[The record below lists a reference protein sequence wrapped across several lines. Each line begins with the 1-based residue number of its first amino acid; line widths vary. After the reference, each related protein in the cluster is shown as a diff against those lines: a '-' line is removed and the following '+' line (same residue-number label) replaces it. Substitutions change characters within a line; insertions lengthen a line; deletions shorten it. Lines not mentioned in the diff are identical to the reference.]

1 VIVRSLA
8 VALLMLWSG
17 IAVAGKEVPFL
28 SGRVNDEAGMLSSG
42 MAAELEAALRSFE
55 DSTSNQVVI
64 LTVPS
69 LEGEVLEEYS
79 YTVASTWKLGTAK
92 NDNGILLLIVRDDR
106 KVRIEVGSG
115 LEGDLTD
122 LISGLIIRREIVPRF
137 KSGDYDGGIKAGVIA
152 IMEAIKGT
160 YSAGEEEENSEER
173 LAMLL
178 GFGIF
183 LFVVGIFTLVALFT
197 TGGPSWFLFV
207 FLIPFWFAFPT
218 AFLGFGPG
226 ISLLAAYLI
235 GFPIAKYL
243 LSKSPKG
250 RAMMKK
256 WVAAGGGRGWSSGSR
271 GSSGGSSFSGGGGS
285 FSGGGASGS
294 W

>member
-1 VIVRSLA
+1 MTGRILA
-8 VALLMLWSG
+8 VLLLLTG
-17 IAVAGKEVPFL
+17 THFILEAKDVPFL
-28 SGRVNDEAGMLSSG
+28 SGRVNDEARMLSSAA
-42 MAAELEAALRSFE
+42 AAELETVLRSFE

-64 LTVPS
+64 LTIPS

-79 YTVASTWKLGTAK
+79 YSVASTWKLGTAK
-92 NDNGILLLIVRDDR
+92 NDNGVLLLVVRDDR

-137 KSGDYDGGIKAGVIA
+137 KSGDYDGGITAGTTA

-160 YSAGEEEENSEER
+160 YAVDAEEGNSEER
-173 LAMLL
+173 IGMLL

-183 LFVVGIFTLVALFT
+183 LFVVGMFTLIALFT
-197 TGGPSWFLFV
+197 TGGPSWFLFF

-226 ISLLAAYLI
+226 IGLLAAYLI
-235 GFPIAKYL
+235 GFPIVKYL
-243 LSKSPKG
+243 LSKSPRG
-250 RAMMKK
+250 RKMMKK
-256 WVAAGGGRGWSSGSR
+256 WAAAGGGSGWSSGGSC
-271 GSSGGSSFSGGGGS
+271 SSGGSSFSGGGGS